1 VELVGQNKAVHAVQK
16 VAREL
21 EHLLGGCR
29 KLGGTGGGLLHQ
41 FAHLIHCSHDRLRA
55 GSLFLDRGI
64 DFLRNFG
71 QASGGFRNLRG
82 THGLLGGG
90 RADLLGEFV
99 NFGDHVGNLVQR
111 GT

>member
-1 VELVGQNKAVHAVQK
+1 MLSRRLRESLSICSAAAESSVE
-16 VAREL
+16 
-21 EHLLGGCR
+21 
-29 KLGGTGGGLLHQ
+29 TGRRT
-41 FAHLIHCSHDRLRA
+41 AAPVSRHLIHCSHDRLRA

-71 QASGGFRNLRG
+71 QASRWLSAICEEP
-82 THGLLGGG
+82 TDCS
-90 RADLLGEFV
+90 AVAAPDLLGEFV